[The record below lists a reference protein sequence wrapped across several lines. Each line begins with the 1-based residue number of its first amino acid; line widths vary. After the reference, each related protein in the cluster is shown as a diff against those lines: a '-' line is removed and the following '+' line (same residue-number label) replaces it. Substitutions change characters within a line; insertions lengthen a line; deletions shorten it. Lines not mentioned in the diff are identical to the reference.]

1 MGSDC
6 SHCSNCE
13 SGLSEKEN
21 ELNRHS
27 IEYPKGSIKNE
38 DNQKLTSDS
47 KNKIYKN
54 GKMVQNLKGNG
65 KMEKHVDMGHFIT
78 QEGISIKDIGKMIWQ
93 MGMEYILQMR

>member
-27 IEYPKGSIKNE
+27 IEYPKGSIKKE

-47 KNKIYKN
+47 KNKITEFYRKYIPTIIFL
-54 GKMVQNLKGNG
+54 QLK
-65 KMEKHVDMGHFIT
+65 
-78 QEGISIKDIGKMIWQ
+78 IKKFLNRIK
-93 MGMEYILQMR
+93 